1 MIYVD
6 LPFYLAVAAIGF
18 GLSLMT
24 YRLFAHHYE
33 WPMGA
38 WHESHPSLPII
49 IGLVSLLIGSLFAAA
64 RWVDGGYYASA
75 AIGVFGIALAILWT
89 SFLRVGSQISLI
101 LAPVCAGL
109 LFVAWN
115 FGTSALQYHTV
126 RSEIRELR
134 QQIEDQ
140 FGLKKVDP
148 STRKNSLN

>member
-6 LPFYLAVAAIGF
+6 LPFYLAVASIGF

-24 YRLFAHHYE
+24 YRLFARHYE

-38 WHESHPSLPII
+38 WHENHPSLPLL
-49 IGLVSLLIGSLFAAA
+49 IGFVAVLIGSLFAAA
-64 RWVDGGYYASA
+64 RWFDGGIYASG
-75 AIGVFGIALAILWT
+75 AIGVFGFALAIFWT

-101 LAPVCAGL
+101 LAPVAAGL

-134 QQIEDQ
+134 QQLEEQ
-140 FGLKKVDP
+140 YGLKKVDP
-148 STRKNSLN
+148 NTQRRVN

>member
-6 LPFYLAVAAIGF
+6 LPFYFAVAAIGF

-24 YRLFAHHYE
+24 YRPIARHYE

-38 WHESHPSLPII
+38 WHENHPSLPII
-49 IGLVSLLIGSLFAAA
+49 IGLISTTVGLLFMAA
-64 RWVDGGYYASA
+64 RWIDGGIYAA
-75 AIGVFGIALAILWT
+75 GALGLFGLGLAILWT
-89 SFLRVGSQISLI
+89 AFLRVGSQISLI

-140 FGLKKVDP
+140 FGLKKAEP
-148 STRKNSLN
+148 KKSQLN